1 MPVILVP
8 PHVSC
13 TFHQNHTLGL
23 YLALALF
30 PRLERR
36 RVVMGGFL
44 QGQWSTVERV
54 SLWTR
59 DQRCCSLWHV
69 ACHSLSAVTAT
80 VSAIA
85 QYSAKALHTAKLL
98 PLAFLPA
105 KVYPSETIHVSQWYQ
120 FLTSLV
126 MRSRSKPVEVST
138 CLSALV
144 CCCHVHAN
152 VLDILAEPFSLWGDC
167 WVVLL

>member
-1 MPVILVP
+1 MPEILVP
-8 PHVSC
+8 PRVSC

-30 PRLERR
+30 PRLERWR
-36 RVVMGGFL
+36 LVMGGFL
-44 QGQWSTVERV
+44 RAQRGTAERV
-54 SLWTR
+54 SLWTW

-69 ACHSLSAVTAT
+69 ACESLSAVTAT
-80 VSAIA
+80 VSATT
-85 QYSAKALHTAKLL
+85 QYSAKALRTAKLL

-105 KVYPSETIHVSQWYQ
+105 QVYPSETIHVSQWYQ

-126 MRSRSKPVEVST
+126 MRSRSKPVGVST

-144 CCCHVHAN
+144 CCCHVCAN
-152 VLDILAEPFSLWGDC
+152 VLDILAEPFSLWGYC